1 MSMEYGVRDDFCR
14 FVPKVT
20 TSAEVFH
27 VVSSFAADYDR
38 CMVWQVVDL

>member
-14 FVPKVT
+14 FVPKVI